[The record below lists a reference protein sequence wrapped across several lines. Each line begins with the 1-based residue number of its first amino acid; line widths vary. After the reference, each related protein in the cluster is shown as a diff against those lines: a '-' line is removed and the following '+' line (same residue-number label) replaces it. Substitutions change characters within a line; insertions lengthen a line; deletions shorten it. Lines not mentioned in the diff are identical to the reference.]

1 MTTVA
6 DGKEAVLA
14 YLEQEAQ
21 NRAGKPGIYQLLKDD
36 SGNLVAFIAGH
47 SFMGTGSYSIDGN
60 RMVVLDG
67 VLVHVQ
73 QRQKV

>member
-47 SFMGTGSYSIDGN
+47 SFMGTGSYSLDAN
-60 RMVVLDG
+60 RMVMLDG